1 MENLKRGIEYL
12 DSFRA
17 DPSVIPAVISHLIIN
32 LREAKYHDDEVDEI
46 VLAMDE
52 AVTNAVL
59 NTIGRNRDTQAIHE
73 HIDRRDITVRYSI
86 TRKFFN
92 ATIIDHGPGLD
103 IYNMTKSL
111 PDSRSDSYISQ
122 ILSYVSKSENNRI
135 RVRINGRDVPVS
147 LTGTGSGL
155 KIILRFMDSVTIDL
169 IDKKKILS
177 SSVTE
182 HTDGTILNM
191 KRKRRL
197 K

>member
-1 MENLKRGIEYL
+1 LKKEIEFL

-17 DPSVIPAVISHLIIN
+17 DPSVIPSVINELIN
-32 LREAKYHDDEVDEI
+32 RLKQAEYHPDEIDEI
-46 VLAMDE
+46 VLAVDE

-59 NTIGRNRDTQAIHE
+59 NTIEKTRKTRISNE
-73 HIDRRDITVRYSI
+73 HPDRRDITVGYTI

-92 ATIIDHGPGLD
+92 ATVIDQGPGLD
-103 IYNMTKSL
+103 IYNVLQSL
-111 PDSRSDSYISQ
+111 PDSGSDSYISQ
-122 ILSYVSKSENNRI
+122 IMNYVSKSEKKKI
-135 RVRINGRDVPVS
+135 RVRINGREIPVS
-147 LTGTGSGL
+147 LTGTGQGL
-155 KIILRFMDSVTIDL
+155 KIIMKFMDSVTIDL
-169 IDKKKILS
+169 IDKKEILS